1 MLDTP
6 HDIASIPE
14 LPRCHP
20 AAELFPLFDDDELA
34 DLAAD
39 IAVNGLHHPIVF
51 TEDGLLLDGRNRWR
65 ACQMVDVEPS
75 RTIYVGDEPT
85 AHVMSLNIKRRHLS
99 AGQRA
104 MVAVDALPLLQQE
117 GRQRMSEHARDGH
130 QPDTQAADQ
139 EEQGLPDSANPVPAA
154 PHNSRAQA
162 ATAVGTSSASV
173 GQAQKV
179 DQEAPDLAK
188 RVRAGKMTLNSAAE
202 EVKRRRA
209 EAQAVVDRDEQLAEV
224 PSSASGER
232 WWMYRGDFRTEL
244 RSLPGNT
251 VDLIVT
257 EPPEP
262 AVFLNQA
269 AELARIAQ
277 RVLTPSGVMV
287 IAVDNTFLAKVVQ
300 EIGPYLAYGWTY
312 MENGS
317 ERKINTR
324 KIVSGWRPWLA
335 FSNGTWPVDRLDWHP
350 DTELAAGPAAQ
361 LIDGLCPTNGTVL
374 DPYTGTA
381 AYGVTAI
388 GSGRRFVGAE
398 YDPDTFTRAVTN
410 LEAAE

>member
-1 MLDTP
+1 MLDTLN
-6 HDIASIPE
+6 DIATIPE

-20 AAELFPLFDDDELA
+20 AAELFALLDDDDLVKLA
-34 DLAAD
+34 ED
-39 IAVNGLHHPIVF
+39 IAEHGLHQPIVF

-65 ACQMVDVEPS
+65 ACHLADVEPS

-85 AHVMSLNIKRRHLS
+85 THVMSLNIHRRHLT

-104 MVAVDALPLLQQE
+104 MVAAEAMPMLKAE
-117 GRQRMSEHARDGH
+117 GRARMSAHARDGH
-130 QPDTQAADQ
+130 DEQAADQ
-139 EEQGLPDSANPVPAA
+139 GEQGLANLPNPEPTPHRSREEAA
-154 PHNSRAQA
+154 AVADVSPR
-162 ATAVGTSSASV
+162 TVGTAN
-173 GQAQKV
+173 KV
-179 DQEAPDLAK
+179 KDQAPDLAEK
-188 RVRAGKMTLNSAAE
+188 VRAGRMSLNAAAE
-202 EVKRRRA
+202 KLNQRQA
-209 EAQAVVDRDEQLAEV
+209 EARAVEDRDEQLAEV

-232 WWMYRGDFRTEL
+232 WWMYRGDFRDEL

-300 EIGPYLAYGWTY
+300 EIAPYLAYGWTY

-361 LIDGLCPTNGTVL
+361 LIDGLCPANGTVL